1 MQKKDPEMASIT
13 AVAGRRLPSF
23 GAEAAVGPP
32 SRAYRSPLSFGTTG
46 AAAVAPSYQ
55 DDAGDADTDEAGE
68 GDGDDG
74 DDGDTGDGDGA
85 DGESDDSQSET

>member
-1 MQKKDPEMASIT
+1 MQKKEPEMANIT

-55 DDAGDADTDEAGE
+55 DGAGDADTDEAGE
-68 GDGDDG
+68 GDG